1 MSDSAISYST
11 EEMNGWL
18 LWQLRGRLDRT
29 TAEEAAA
36 EGEKQLSACKKLALG
51 LSGLSYISSAGI
63 RTILKLAGGAEQAGK
78 PIAVVSPEGMVK
90 EILEMA
96 KLDVFV
102 TIHASADDLEKA

>member
-36 EGEKQLSACKKLALG
+36 
-51 LSGLSYISSAGI
+51 
-63 RTILKLAGGAEQAGK
+63 
-78 PIAVVSPEGMVK
+78 
-90 EILEMA
+90 
-96 KLDVFV
+96 
-102 TIHASADDLEKA
+102 

>member
-1 MSDSAISYST
+1 MPDSAINYST

-36 EGEKQLSACKKLALG
+36 EGEKQLSACQKLALD
-51 LSGLSYISSAGI
+51 LSQCIPQADVMV
-63 RTILKLAGGAEQAGK
+63 GGAEQAEK

-96 KLDVFV
+96 RLDMFV